1 MYRNFILALAA
12 LLVAVAPVWDYSR
25 GWTFGPFIAVL
36 FLLSVNLV
44 VYLFVQHEPADTSLT
59 QRSAKP

>member
-12 LLVAVAPVWDYSR
+12 LLVAVAPVWNYSR
-25 GWTFGPFIAVL
+25 AWTFGPFIAVL

-44 VYLFVQHEPADTSLT
+44 VYLFAQHEPSESRLT
-59 QRSAKP
+59 QRSAKS

>member
-25 GWTFGPFIAVL
+25 SWTFGPMIAVL

-44 VYLFVQHEPADTSLT
+44 VYLFAQHEPSDARLT
-59 QRSAKP
+59 QPSAKP

>member
-1 MYRNFILALAA
+1 MYRTFILALAA
-12 LLVAVAPVWDYSR
+12 LLVAVAPIWDYSR
-25 GWTFGPFIAVL
+25 DWTFGPFIAVL

-44 VYLFVQHEPADTSLT
+44 IYLFAQHEPADTSLT